1 MLLEILLLDVGQLL
15 PFKDQV
21 RAGDG
26 YDHNYNP
33 DAWTCACS
41 FQIVAIPNSQFNHG
55 WTKSM
60 GKKEGERVIYRQL
73 GPQCHSVRNLEA
85 FDLGK

>member
-33 DAWTCACS
+33 DAWTCARS
-41 FQIVAIPNSQFNHG
+41 FQIADIPNFQFNHG

-60 GKKEGERVIYRQL
+60 GGKRGRK
-73 GPQCHSVRNLEA
+73 S
-85 FDLGK
+85 DLPTIRTTVP